1 MININSEFYFFFILK
16 IRCDILSSK
25 IAIHVTI
32 QIQSHST
39 APIDG
44 HWGRWSSWSECSAK
58 CGQGQKQRQRK
69 CNDPVPSHGGQGCS
83 GVASES
89 KACEIMPCGLGK

>member
-1 MININSEFYFFFILK
+1 MKAVKFKTISHIHFY
-16 IRCDILSSK
+16 
-25 IAIHVTI
+25 
-32 QIQSHST
+32 ST

-44 HWGRWSSWSECSAK
+44 HWGRWSSWAECSAK
-58 CGQGQKQRQRK
+58 CGQGQKHRQRK

-89 KACEIMPCGLGK
+89 KACEVMPCGLSKYSISLCNEILLTFRF